1 MENETLSRSYEK
13 LSPEDRRTFDRW
25 IQAHAAI
32 SLIFMVGLIAM
43 AIAGSRSVD
52 QQRDTEVAESMKSP
66 HIVVS
71 DPGVARPG
79 LRNVR
84 DSHER

>member
-25 IQAHAAI
+25 IKVNAAI
-32 SLIFMVGLIAM
+32 GLIFVAGLIAM
-43 AIAGSRSVD
+43 AIAGSRSVE
-52 QQRDTEVAESMKSP
+52 QRDTEVAESTKSP

-71 DPGVARPG
+71 DRGVERPG

-84 DSHER
+84 DSHQR

>member
-25 IQAHAAI
+25 IQANAAI
-32 SLIFMVGLIAM
+32 GLIFVAGLIAM

-52 QQRDTEVAESMKSP
+52 KRDTEVAENAKSP

>member
-25 IQAHAAI
+25 IQANAAI
-32 SLIFMVGLIAM
+32 SLIFVAGLIAM
-43 AIAGSRSVD
+43 AIAGSRSVG
-52 QQRDTEVAESMKSP
+52 QRDTEVAESAKSP
-66 HIVVS
+66 HAVAVVA
-71 DPGVARPG
+71 GPG
-79 LRNVR
+79 LRKVR